1 MKKLVMDA
9 FRAACA
15 RVDLAGRVRAAIGDA
30 GPFVVIAA
38 GKAAAAMASGVAN
51 VERSL
56 IVVPRGTAVVAGAL
70 ENVIEAS
77 HPLPDAS
84 SVRAAE
90 AALAMAACDSP
101 HERLFLISG
110 GASSLL
116 CAPCEGLTLERK
128 RDITSELLRS
138 GASIEAIN
146 VVRRHL
152 SRVKGG
158 GLARACG
165 TNERRTLVVSDVIS
179 NELEAIGSGPSVADP
194 TTIDAARRVANA
206 HGLGALPFV
215 ETWKNEE
222 RAEIVATPLAF
233 AELVAE
239 ELVARG
245 VIAHASVMP
254 AWLDAE
260 AMADRYE
267 KIAAALPRGEA
278 GVFAA
283 EPVVRV
289 TTANARGGRCTH
301 MAALMSQRLPAHAI
315 FAAIATDGVDGSSG
329 TGGAIVDDSTLLGTD
344 AAIASFATGPFHA
357 AGGTAIESVS
367 TGLNFADVHVLLR
380 T

>member
-1 MKKLVMDA
+1 VKKLVVDA

-15 RVDLAGRVRAAIGDA
+15 RVDLAGRVCAAIGDA

-51 VERSL
+51 VERAL
-56 IVVPRGTAVVAGAL
+56 VVVPRGTAVAGAL
-70 ENVIEAS
+70 GNVIEAS

-101 HERLFLISG
+101 YERLFLISG

-116 CAPCEGLTLERK
+116 CAPVDGLTLERK
-128 RDITSELLRS
+128 REITSELLRS
-138 GASIEAIN
+138 GASIDAIN

-165 TNERRTLVVSDVIS
+165 TNERRTLLVSDVIS

-194 TTIDAARRVANA
+194 TTVDAARRVANA
-206 HGLGALPFV
+206 YGLGTLPFV
-215 ETWKNEE
+215 ETWKEDE
-222 RAEIVATPLAF
+222 RAELVATPLAF
-233 AELVAE
+233 AKLVAE

-245 VIAHASVMP
+245 VTAHATTMP

-260 AMADRYE
+260 SMADRYE
-267 KIAAALPRGEA
+267 KIAPMIPRGEA

-289 TTANARGGRCTH
+289 TTPNARGGRCTH

-329 TGGAIVDDSTLLGTD
+329 TGGAIVDDSTLLGVD
-344 AAIASFATGPFHA
+344 FAIASFATGPLHVA
-357 AGGTAIESVS
+357 AGTAIPSGA
-367 TGLNFADVHVLLR
+367 TGINFADVHVLLR